1 MKSAY
6 ERAMERMEA
15 ESGPVKKLSE
25 DGKQRIAE
33 IDKRLDAKIAELK
46 LACEAKLPTASSHEE
61 AQTLQKELAT
71 DIAASEQQREEEK
84 ATVWN
89 SAEE

>member
-6 ERAMERMEA
+6 EKAMERMEA
-15 ESGPVKKLSE
+15 EAGPVKKLS
-25 DGKQRIAE
+25 DVAKQHIAE
-33 IDKRLDAKIAELK
+33 IDKRIDAKIAELK
-46 LACEAKLPTASSHEE
+46 LACEAKLTTASYEE

-71 DIAASEQQREEEK
+71 EIAASEQQREEEK
-84 ATVWN
+84 ATIWS